1 MSNQVDSYQV
11 ILVLIYFNN
20 PTIKLTK
27 LKQNPFGLTGK
38 YIYNPPW
45 IKNYIAYMKT
55 TTKLDKT
62 VYTT

>member
-38 YIYNPPW
+38 YIYNPP
-45 IKNYIAYMKT
+45 
-55 TTKLDKT
+55 
-62 VYTT
+62 